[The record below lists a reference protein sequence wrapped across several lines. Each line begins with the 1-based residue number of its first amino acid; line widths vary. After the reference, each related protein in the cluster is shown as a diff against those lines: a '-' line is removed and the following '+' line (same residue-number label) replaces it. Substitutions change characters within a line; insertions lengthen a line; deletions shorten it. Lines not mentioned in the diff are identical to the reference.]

1 MRAPPAP
8 HADPSLGR
16 FQPGAGFL
24 PPMTK
29 TYRLTKSFCIF
40 NLLPLGLFTVAPVVA
55 ILVVLHSSIPRG
67 QAPPAWAFVPWLLL
81 CVGLWYFFVL
91 RIPFEITVRDD
102 KSVEFRSLIKRTV
115 VYAHEIRSIKVGL
128 DTRFVKVKHEGGSL
142 RLANHIDGFYDF
154 IWTLKSFNP
163 SIEVKGC

>member
-1 MRAPPAP
+1 
-8 HADPSLGR
+8 
-16 FQPGAGFL
+16 
-24 PPMTK
+24 MTK
-29 TYRLTKSFCIF
+29 TYRLTKSFCIL
-40 NLLPLGLFTVAPVVA
+40 NLLPLGLLTVAPA
-55 ILVVLHSSIPRG
+55 LILLSIPPDQG
-67 QAPPAWAFVPWLLL
+67 APPWLFLLPWLLV

-91 RIPFEITVRDD
+91 RIPFELTVRDD

-115 VYAHEIRSIKVGL
+115 VCAHEIRSIKVGL
-128 DTRFVKVKHEGGSL
+128 DTRFAKVKHEGGSL